1 MSPEPFSDETVVLS
15 NGIELRLRAVRPTD
29 KPLLVEGFEELS
41 PRSRYLRFLA
51 AKPRLNDDE
60 LRYLTE
66 LDGDKHVALGA
77 TRLRDDGSEEP
88 VGIARFVANRDD
100 AELAEAAVTV
110 KDAYHHM
117 GVGKL
122 LLRRLAGV
130 AAAHGVRRFR
140 CTVLADNAAML
151 SLLTDLDPK
160 AHVVRTASGAAEIEL
175 KVPQPE
181 LTVEAEEHHRTL
193 ERFLAHVAR
202 QWSAMRK
209 GGDPEGS

>member
-1 MSPEPFSDETVVLS
+1 MSPESLSDETAILS

-77 TRLRDDGSEEP
+77 TRLREDGSEEP
-88 VGIARFVANRDD
+88 VGIARFVANKED
-100 AELAEAAVTV
+100 AKLAEAAVTV
-110 KDAYHHM
+110 KDAYHGM

-122 LLRRLAGV
+122 LLRRLSRV
-130 AAAHGVRRFR
+130 AAAHGIQRFR

-160 AHVVRTASGAAEIEL
+160 AHVVRTSSGAAEIEL
-175 KVPQPE
+175 MVPEAE
-181 LTVEAEEHHRTL
+181 LTVEAEERHLTL

-202 QWSAMRK
+202 QWALVRK
-209 GGDPEGS
+209 VRAPEGS